1 MLVGI
6 GLIMA
11 AVGTLLSLVLKK
23 GWCLIYLQTAK
34 DLDVSA
40 VEAEMQAKLAQVRAQ
55 AQAARE
61 RVQQQNLAT
70 RHGVSRRRW
79 IRQPAGRMM
88 AMTRDDRRSHEPF
101 DSKRNADSRRYQ
113 HAGLGTEQERYTADA
128 ALRSA
133 CWHRTVRTTCCLSS
147 STLAIRW
154 SCRTAAR
161 RC

>member
-55 AQAARE
+55 AQAARD

-70 RHGVSRRRW
+70 RHEVGGQAPQDPNPQRPGGS
-79 IRQPAGRMM
+79 
-88 AMTRDDRRSHEPF
+88 F
-101 DSKRNADSRRYQ
+101 
-113 HAGLGTEQERYTADA
+113 
-128 ALRSA
+128 
-133 CWHRTVRTTCCLSS
+133 
-147 STLAIRW
+147 
-154 SCRTAAR
+154 
-161 RC
+161 

>member
-61 RVQQQNLAT
+61 RVQQQNLAA
-70 RHGVSRRRW
+70 
-79 IRQPAGRMM
+79 RQGPTGDAGSSNPPA
-88 AMTRDDRRSHEPF
+88 A
-101 DSKRNADSRRYQ
+101 
-113 HAGLGTEQERYTADA
+113 
-128 ALRSA
+128 
-133 CWHRTVRTTCCLSS
+133 
-147 STLAIRW
+147 
-154 SCRTAAR
+154 
-161 RC
+161 

>member
-1 MLVGI
+1 MFGGGLDSGYGRGYGGYGRTPRGMTMAGATTGASSGGYGVAMLVGI

-70 RHGVSRRRW
+70 RHGV
-79 IRQPAGRMM
+79 AG
-88 AMTRDDRRSHEPF
+88 D
-101 DSKRNADSRRYQ
+101 
-113 HAGLGTEQERYTADA
+113 AGSGNPPGA
-128 ALRSA
+128 
-133 CWHRTVRTTCCLSS
+133 
-147 STLAIRW
+147 
-154 SCRTAAR
+154 
-161 RC
+161 